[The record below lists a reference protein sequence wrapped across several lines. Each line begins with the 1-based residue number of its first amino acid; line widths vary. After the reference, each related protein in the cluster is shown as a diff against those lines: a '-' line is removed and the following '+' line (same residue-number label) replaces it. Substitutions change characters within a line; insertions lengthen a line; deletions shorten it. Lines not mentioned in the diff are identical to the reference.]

1 MDAPVTAEHGRKA
14 AATKARILAAAK
26 RCFSEIGYANTG
38 IRDVA
43 AAAGVSYALLGRYYG
58 SKAGLLEAALGETL
72 IADSILKVDRAQFG
86 ENLART
92 LMMAASSGQTTTS
105 MTILAA
111 ADPDARAI
119 ATRLF
124 ETQVIGP
131 LTEWL
136 GPSARRERAVA
147 IAMLCAGYVSHARLV
162 PLLGRS
168 PVAEASDPMFRWLV
182 DTFQRIVDEPIG
194 WQDPVDP

>member
-1 MDAPVTAEHGRKA
+1 M
-14 AATKARILAAAK
+14 AAAK

-72 IADSILKVDRAQFG
+72 IADSILRVDRAQFG

-136 GPSARRERAVA
+136 GPSAGRERAVA

-182 DTFQRIVDEPIG
+182 DTFQRIVDEPVG